1 MIGMRKILMMLLLS
15 FTCWGVTRA
24 QDTLAV
30 VSGRVEG
37 KNPVMLVIQ
46 RQMGMSQRLLEA
58 KVQGDYRES
67 LTVKEPMIVSLS
79 LGRQTVSNTV
89 FLTPGAKLEVDF
101 SREDKF
107 GGTHAGINNLL
118 SRLFT
123 DEYQPKTSGLKE
135 YSRGYAEAL
144 VRAYQGRV
152 EQVEASGLLPEEQ
165 KVVQGIAQYQ
175 LLRDMYMMIDLS
187 KAFGKAFAAPEV
199 DTDYSD
205 PLLNIDWLPE
215 LVFAGDWFPVF
226 QEWLFAQ
233 VQTGKIKIGSRESY
247 LNDMAAAIKNEELRE
262 AYLLGALWREVLRG
276 NVKDFGERLKKA
288 TEIVKSKDG
297 KEQLKAYAERLAES
311 TYPAMEGVDLSDYGF
326 PNEKGDT
333 VYLSDFKGRYVFID
347 LWSTGCNPCVAEIA
361 YVKRLEQRLAS
372 LPLAWVSISL
382 DSNADTW
389 RAFMKQKGMTGV
401 QLLCTRSRKHPFMQ
415 RMAVNGIPRF
425 IILDPDGKVWDAS
438 SRRPSD
444 PVLGELLQKELK

>member
-1 MIGMRKILMMLLLS
+1 MKKILMLLFFS
-15 FTCWGVTRA
+15 FTCWSLVWA
-24 QDTLAV
+24 QHTLVV

-46 RQMGMSQRLLEA
+46 RQLSLSQRLTEA
-58 KVQGDYRES
+58 KVQGDYRVS

-89 FLTPGAKLEVDF
+89 FVTPGAKIEVDL

-123 DEYQPKTSGLKE
+123 SEYQPKTSGLKE
-135 YSRGYAEAL
+135 YSRAYAEAL
-144 VRAYQGRV
+144 LYVYQERV
-152 EQVEASGLLPEEQ
+152 EQIETSGLLPEEQ
-165 KVVQGIAQYQ
+165 NVVKGVAQFQ

-187 KAFGKAFAAPEV
+187 KAFGKAFTTPEV
-199 DTDYSD
+199 DADYSD
-205 PLLNIDWLPE
+205 PLLHLDWLPE
-215 LVFAGDWFPVF
+215 LMLAGDWFPVF

-233 VQTGKIKIGSRESY
+233 VQTGKIKIGSRVTY
-247 LNDMAAAIKNEELRE
+247 LNDMAAVIKNEKLRE

-276 NVKDFGERLKKA
+276 NVKDLGKRLKKA
-288 TEIVKSKDG
+288 TPIVKSKQG
-297 KEQLKAYAERLAES
+297 REQLKAYADQLAES
-311 TYPAMEGVDLSDYGF
+311 IYPAMEGVDLSGYGF

-333 VYLSDFKGRYVFID
+333 VYLSDFKGKYVFID
-347 LWSTGCNPCVAEIA
+347 LWSTGCNPCVAEIP
-361 YVKRLEQRLAS
+361 YVKRLEQRLSS
-372 LPLAWVSISL
+372 LPLGWVSISL

-389 RAFMKQKGMTGV
+389 WTFMEQKKMTGI
-401 QLLCTRSRKHPFMQ
+401 QLLCARSRKHPFMQ

-425 IILDPDGKVWDAS
+425 IILDPEGKVWDAS

-444 PVLGELLQKELK
+444 PVLGELLSQELQ

>member
-1 MIGMRKILMMLLLS
+1 MILL
-15 FTCWGVTRA
+15 FTFTGWGVTRA
-24 QDTLAV
+24 QDSLAV
-30 VSGRVEG
+30 VAGQLEG
-37 KNPVMLVIQ
+37 ENPVMLVVQ

-58 KVQGDYRES
+58 KVLGDYHES

-79 LGRQTVSNTV
+79 LGRQTVSNSV
-89 FLTPGAKLEVDF
+89 FLTPGAKLEVDL
-101 SREDKF
+101 SREEKF

-118 SRLFT
+118 SHLFT
-123 DEYQPKTSGLKE
+123 NEYQPKTSSLKE

-152 EQVEASGLLPEEQ
+152 EQVEVSGLLPEEQ
-165 KVVQGIAQYQ
+165 KVVKGVAQYQ

-187 KAFGKAFAAPEV
+187 KAFGKAFASPEV

-226 QEWLFAQ
+226 QEWLFSQ
-233 VQTGKIKIGSRESY
+233 VQTGKIKISSRKSY
-247 LNDMAAAIKNEELRE
+247 LNDMAAAIKNDELRE
-262 AYLLGALWREVLRG
+262 AYLLEALWKEVLRG
-276 NVKDFGERLKKA
+276 NVKDLGKRLKKA
-288 TEIVKSKDG
+288 TKIVKSKDG
-297 KEQLKAYAERLAES
+297 KVQLKAYTEQLAES
-311 TYPAMEGVDLSDYGF
+311 IYPAMEGVDLSGYGF

-333 VYLSDFKGRYVFID
+333 VYLSDFKGKYVFID

-372 LPLAWVSISL
+372 LPLTWVSISL

-389 RAFMKQKGMTGV
+389 RTFMKRKGMTGV
-401 QLLCTRSRKHPFMQ
+401 QLLCTRSRKHSFMQ

-425 IILDPDGKVWDAS
+425 IILDLDGKVWDAS

-444 PVLGELLQKELK
+444 PVLGELLLKEL